1 MTVIAMRFPKKSV
14 SVVHTTKL
22 MHHLIAK
29 DKVPEQHILQK
40 HSKCNTFRVIS
51 SFLRVAKMVI
61 AM

>member
-1 MTVIAMRFPKKSV
+1 
-14 SVVHTTKL
+14 

-40 HSKCNTFRVIS
+40 HSKSNSFRVIS
-51 SFLRVAKMVI
+51 HLLKKVVAKMVI